1 MRLAK
6 RLFSAKFPTH
16 YPEQI
21 SMPELKIIRVKLSD
35 LFQLEG
41 MPQFE
46 KAPDVTEITHF
57 VLKHYGFLPQ
67 PIMITIEGDEV
78 VLQFPGESGAAQT
91 EAARLAE
98 KAAKRAAQGNYG
110 KAIDIFKRVLELQPS
125 LHSARRDLAM
135 AYVETGDVE
144 NATNHLIEVLR
155 LDPKDA
161 WSWVVLANLYIRE
174 KSDLET
180 GEKFLHKALELKP
193 DDAWALNS
201 LASVC
206 HRRGKSDEA
215 IALFERAIQSRPGFP
230 NPYHGEAI
238 IHASRGEPAKAL
250 ETLRRLFYQA
260 KEQDARSQQIYEAA
274 RELYLKLQTGL
285 AKENHSEAFKCVQ
298 NYKAEM
304 EALSGYP
311 VRVEEGE
318 LEDKLGA
325 RIQMAWKHGRD
336 YHLITTRRGYSP
348 ELLAHLQA
356 HELTHLKMESEA
368 RKVGKNQFFGTTAKT
383 RETAIRA
390 VFPEMR
396 KWQKEGHSDDAITK
410 VTLSLISGLC
420 GFLFNCPLDMLI
432 ERHLHKS
439 FPVLRPAQFLSVRVM
454 AMEAWETNNHPEVR
468 RLTPRKILQASS
480 ALNGAYCLFLDE
492 LFQCASA
499 FAAPYKKLD
508 TIGLSQQLYQHWQ
521 AQSQDCVGGGEN
533 RLVDDFADMV
543 GIRDWYEWKPDPGQH
558 DVVAAPVWEGV
569 TNPELL
575 TQKHPAAVWHL
586 LSALERYDKLPA
598 DKVREIAFEV
608 AMLGQNGLD
617 YSSPDK
623 KYKLSTIPGE
633 TFSGLQMMCLMHAGF
648 KRFAPEMETGIDLH
662 EPFLTALELH
672 QQGKEGN

>member
-1 MRLAK
+1 
-6 RLFSAKFPTH
+6 
-16 YPEQI
+16 
-21 SMPELKIIRVKLSD
+21 MPELKIIRVKLAD

-41 MPQFE
+41 LPLSE
-46 KAPDVTEITHF
+46 KAPDVTEITHL
-57 VLKHYGFLPQ
+57 VLKQYGFLPQ
-67 PIMITIEGDEV
+67 PLMITVEGDEV
-78 VLQFPGESGAAQT
+78 VLQFPEESGAAQT
-91 EAARLAE
+91 EAAWLAE

-174 KSDLET
+174 KSDPET
-180 GEKFLHKALELKP
+180 GEKFLRKALDIKP

-206 HRRGKSDEA
+206 HERGKKQEA
-215 IALFERAIQSRPGFP
+215 VALFERAIQSKPDFA
-230 NPYHGEAI
+230 NPYYGEAI
-238 IHASRGEPAKAL
+238 AHASTGESDKAL
-250 ETLRRLFYQA
+250 ESLGRLFSRA
-260 KEQDARSQQIYEAA
+260 KMQDARSQPVYEGA
-274 RELYLKLQTGL
+274 RELFLELQAGL
-285 AKENHSEAFKCVQ
+285 AKQNHSEAFKCVQ
-298 NYKAEM
+298 NYKADM

-311 VRVEEGE
+311 VRIEEGDF
-318 LEDKLGA
+318 EDKVGA
-325 RIQMAWKHGRD
+325 RIQVAWKHGRD
-336 YHLITTRRGYSP
+336 YHLITTRRGFSP
-348 ELLAHLQA
+348 ELLAHLEA
-356 HELTHLKMESEA
+356 HELTHLKMESDA
-368 RKVGKNQFFGTTAKT
+368 RKDGKNQFFATTAKT

-454 AMEAWETNNHPEVR
+454 ATEALETNSHPEVR

-480 ALNGAYCLFLDE
+480 ALNGAYCLFLDD
-492 LFQCASA
+492 LFQGASA

-508 TIGLSQQLYQHWQ
+508 TIGLSQRLYQHWQ
-521 AQSQDCVGGGEN
+521 EHSQDCVGGGEN

-558 DVVAAPVWEGV
+558 EVTAEPPREGT

-575 TQKHPAAVWHL
+575 QQKHPAAVWYL
-586 LSALERYDKLPA
+586 LSALERYDKLPI

-608 AMLGQNGLD
+608 AMLGRNGLD
-617 YSSPDK
+617 YASPDK
-623 KYKLSTIPGE
+623 KYTLRTIPGE
-633 TFSGLQMMCLMHAGF
+633 TFSGLQLMCLMHAGF
-648 KRFAPEMETGIDLH
+648 KRVAPDMNTGMELN
-662 EPFLTALELH
+662 EPFLTALQIH
-672 QQGKEGN
+672 QHGEEKQ